1 MYVMSYADLERE
13 ILCQR
18 AKCLPKWF
26 HFRAKR
32 RTLWIL
38 GPLFPQKISPA
49 AWPIE
54 LQIYL
59 FNLRPYLRVKYK
71 CLWKGH
77 ILNIISHFYLCLNEF
92 FSVWPCLVSCFI
104 KDLKLI
110 TGRESSKCI
119 SEIGSDESLWGP
131 GENMR
136 RQVPP
141 TRKVLCKL

>member
-92 FSVWPCLVSCFI
+92 FFSMTLSCFMFHKGFEADYWEGVKQMHFWDRI
-104 KDLKLI
+104 WWKPV
-110 TGRESSKCI
+110 G
-119 SEIGSDESLWGP
+119 
-131 GENMR
+131 
-136 RQVPP
+136 
-141 TRKVLCKL
+141 TRGKHEEAGATNKKSFM